1 MVIEHAGKSEAQL
14 RATSMMLTL
23 ALALMDEFPGRVTIS
38 GTLWENKVFVRINDL
53 EHLVFD
59 FTGGDGIRTYMIRST
74 DTSDGGQ
81 DVTPIADF
89 KVNPAASLEG
99 VQAYIK
105 DLVVIT
111 ADALVLDPNELVHKI
126 SAVAHNPSRLQQ
138 AAGNLD
144 IVPAP
149 SPFQPG

>member
-1 MVIEHAGKSEAQL
+1 MIIEHAGKTEAQL

-38 GTLWENKVFVRINDL
+38 GTLWENKVYVRINDL

-59 FTGGDGIRTYMIRST
+59 FTGGEGIRTYMIRST

-111 ADALVLDPNELVHKI
+111 ADALVISPVDLVHKI
-126 SAVAHNPSRLQQ
+126 AAVASDPTRL
-138 AAGNLD
+138 
-144 IVPAP
+144 
-149 SPFQPG
+149 